1 MCTLGICEGVHNE
14 DWNREK
20 SQALD
25 LSIQIQSIKH
35 VVIVQYSRQAEA
47 DLGRQGSID
56 ACVVHDM
63 VCTLPPQHIYLTWY
77 L

>member
-47 DLGRQGSID
+47 DLGRQGSMLVLCMTWF
-56 ACVVHDM
+56 A
-63 VCTLPPQHIYLTWY
+63 LYLHNTFT
-77 L
+77 